1 MNVDLYKRFFRDVEY
16 RDHHD
21 SLRPYTVLT
30 VQGRQ
35 YPVEIL
41 YSASPVA
48 NYVESTAS
56 VRQSLYFS
64 PDGDSHPQLE
74 SARRHP
80 GLSPQRGGRRGL
92 QGHARRSQRQRSHAQ
107 RTTLGGHAV
116 GIGGIPHA
124 RHANLPASEQRKV
137 FQTTPR
143 GFRKVVLA
151 TGLAETGLTIDN
163 ITCVIDSGFET
174 VSLYP
179 SRFPS
184 ILASMRR

>member
-21 SLRPYTVLT
+21 SLHPYTVLT

-41 YSASPVA
+41 YSASPVP

-56 VRQSLYFS
+56 VLLPLADHQTVIRIHNSTLR
-64 PDGDSHPQLE
+64 GDILAFLPNEETVEACKATLVERSA
-74 SARRHP
+74 SARTRN
-80 GLSPQRGGRRGL
+80 GQLWVV
-92 QGHARRSQRQRSHAQ
+92 
-107 RTTLGGHAV
+107 TLWG
-116 GIGGIPHA
+116 
-124 RHANLPASEQRKV
+124 EQRKV

-174 VSLYP
+174 VSL
-179 SRFPS
+179 
-184 ILASMRR
+184 